1 MCPAPFD
8 LSRLPRRRLLQAGTG
23 LLAAAAWPPA
33 LAAAAVADAHAAQS
47 APPPALAPTPAIPD
61 ITASGLALAQ
71 TRSGRIAGWRDG
83 PLSLFRGIP
92 YGADTHTRRFQRAL
106 PELAWT
112 GVRDARSF
120 GASAPQL
127 GEADQ
132 QAISEDCLRLN
143 VCTPG
148 LRDGRRRPILV
159 YVHGGGY
166 TTGSGSSPLY
176 DGRALSLRGD
186 VVVITLNHRLSA
198 FGYLHL
204 RDLGDERFADSG
216 NVGQWDLIQALHWI
230 REHATEFGGDAGN
243 VTLFGQSGGGAKIA
257 TLMAMPAAAGL
268 FHRAM
273 TMSGQQVTAAGPRAA
288 TRRAQLVLDHLRA
301 TPAQLLELPMTQL
314 LEATRLP
321 DPSWVEDMRLYFGPV
336 MDSDSLPRH
345 PFHPEAPTQS
355 ARIPMIIGNTRDETR
370 EFLGKDAANFQLDWA
385 QLPDKLR
392 AQQYVDLDPHTV
404 IAEYR
409 RLYPQYTPSEVFF
422 AATTAGRSW
431 RGAVLEAEA
440 RARQGAP
447 TWVYQLDWRSR
458 AEPERRAFHTLDI
471 PLVFA
476 TTGVAGARSGD
487 DADARR
493 MATRLGDALL
503 ALARHGD
510 PNHAGLP
517 TWSPYS
523 LAGRE
528 TMLLDDDCAL
538 ANDPR
543 GGERLLYERVPF
555 IQRGTI

>member
-1 MCPAPFD
+1 
-8 LSRLPRRRLLQAGTG
+8 LLQAGAG
-23 LLAAAAWPPA
+23 LLAASAWPWSRANAVTLGTDTPAVQPATASAPAVPPSPA
-33 LAAAAVADAHAAQS
+33 LTS
-47 APPPALAPTPAIPD
+47 ESALA
-61 ITASGLALAQ
+61 L
-71 TRSGRIAGWRDG
+71 TRSGRIAGWREG

-92 YGADTHTRRFQRAL
+92 YGADTSTRRFQHAL
-106 PELAWT
+106 PEPAWT
-112 GVRDARSF
+112 GVRDARAF

-127 GEADQ
+127 GDADQ

-148 LRDGRRRPILV
+148 LRDGVRRPILV

-166 TTGSGSSPLY
+166 ATGSGSSPLY

-186 VVVITLNHRLSA
+186 VVVITLNHRLNA

-216 NVGQWDLIQALHWI
+216 NVGQWDLIQALQWVQQ
-230 REHATEFGGDAGN
+230 HAAEFGGDAGN

-257 TLMAMPAAAGL
+257 TLMAMPAASGL

-288 TRRAQLVLDHLRA
+288 TRRAQLLLEHLRT

-321 DPSWVEDMRLYFGPV
+321 DPSWVEDTRLYFGPV
-336 MDSDSLPRH
+336 MDSDSLPQH

-370 EFLGKDAANFQLDWA
+370 EFLGKDAGNFQLDWA

-458 AEPERRAFHTLDI
+458 AEPQRRAFHTLDI

-487 DADARR
+487 DADAHR

-503 ALARHGD
+503 ALARNGD
-510 PNHAGLP
+510 PNHADLP

-523 LAGRE
+523 LAQRE
-528 TMLLDDDCAL
+528 TMRLDDVCAL
-538 ANDPR
+538 ENDPR

-555 IQRGTI
+555 IQRGTF